1 MKTNMMIA
9 AVAAVTLVSGAA
21 LAAGKSKGD
30 NVMTK
35 QKDGTYVV
43 NTTTLASNVR
53 GYVGATPLEVY
64 IKKNKV
70 VKVVAL
76 PNKETPKIFAKV
88 KSGMLPK
95 YAGKKTSAVSSVDG
109 VTGATYSSKAVKANV
124 EAAVK
129 YYKAH
134 K

>member
-1 MKTNMMIA
+1 MMKTKMMIA
-9 AVAAVTLVSGAA
+9 AVAAATLVSGAA
-21 LAAGKSKGD
+21 LTAGKGD
-30 NVMTK
+30 DVMTK
-35 QKDGTYVV
+35 LKDGTYVV

-53 GYVGATPLEVY
+53 GYLGATPLEVY

-70 VKVVAL
+70 VKLVAL

-95 YAGKKTSAVSSVDG
+95 YAGKKTSAVSAVDG

>member
-1 MKTNMMIA
+1 MKTKMMIA

-21 LAAGKSKGD
+21 LAAGKGKGD

-53 GYVGATPLEVY
+53 GYVGSTPLEVY

-76 PNKETPKIFAKV
+76 PNKEPPKIFAKV

>member
-1 MKTNMMIA
+1 MKTKMMIA

-53 GYVGATPLEVY
+53 GYVGSTPVEVY

-70 VKVVAL
+70 VEVVAL

-129 YYKAH
+129 YYKTH

>member
-1 MKTNMMIA
+1 MKTKMMIA

-21 LAAGKSKGD
+21 LAAGKGKGD

-53 GYVGATPLEVY
+53 GYVGSTPLEVY

-88 KSGMLPK
+88 KSGMLPSMPARK
-95 YAGKKTSAVSSVDG
+95 PLPSALS
-109 VTGATYSSKAVKANV
+109 TA
-124 EAAVK
+124 
-129 YYKAH
+129 
-134 K
+134 

>member
-1 MKTNMMIA
+1 MIA

-53 GYVGATPLEVY
+53 GYVGSTPLEVY

>member
-1 MKTNMMIA
+1 MKTKMMIA

-21 LAAGKSKGD
+21 LAAGKGKGD

-53 GYVGATPLEVY
+53 GYVGSTPLEVY

-129 YYKAH
+129 YYKTH

>member
-1 MKTNMMIA
+1 MMIA

-21 LAAGKSKGD
+21 LAAGKGKGD

-53 GYVGATPLEVY
+53 GYVGSTPLEVY

-129 YYKAH
+129 YYKTH

>member
-1 MKTNMMIA
+1 MKTKMMIA
-9 AVAAVTLVSGAA
+9 AVAVATLVSGAA

-43 NTTTLASNVR
+43 NTTTLAANVR

>member
-1 MKTNMMIA
+1 MIA

-53 GYVGATPLEVY
+53 GYVGSTPLEVY

-129 YYKAH
+129 YYKTH

>member
-1 MKTNMMIA
+1 MMKTKMMIA
-9 AVAAVTLVSGAA
+9 AVAAATLVSGAA
-21 LAAGKSKGD
+21 LAAGKGD
-30 NVMTK
+30 NVMSK
-35 QKDGTYVV
+35 LKDGT
-43 NTTTLASNVR
+43 
-53 GYVGATPLEVY
+53 
-64 IKKNKV
+64 
-70 VKVVAL
+70 
-76 PNKETPKIFAKV
+76 V

>member
-1 MKTNMMIA
+1 MKTKMMIA

-53 GYVGATPLEVY
+53 GYLGATPLEVY

-76 PNKETPKIFAKV
+76 PNKETPKVFAKV

>member
-1 MKTNMMIA
+1 MPQW
-9 AVAAVTLVSGAA
+9 LLLRFVSGAA
-21 LAAGKSKGD
+21 LAAGKGD
-30 NVMTK
+30 NVMSK
-35 QKDGTYVV
+35 LKDGTYVV

-53 GYVGATPLEVY
+53 GYHGATPLEVY

-76 PNKETPKIFAKV
+76 PNKETPNVFARV

-95 YAGKKTSAVSSVDG
+95 YAGKKTSAVSGVDG

-129 YYKAH
+129 YYKAN

>member
-1 MKTNMMIA
+1 MKTKMMIA

-21 LAAGKSKGD
+21 LAAGKGKGD

-129 YYKAH
+129 YYKTH

>member
-1 MKTNMMIA
+1 MKTKMMIA

-21 LAAGKSKGD
+21 LAAGKGKGD

-95 YAGKKTSAVSSVDG
+95 YAGKKTSAVNSVDG

>member
-1 MKTNMMIA
+1 MMIA
-9 AVAAVTLVSGAA
+9 AVAVATLVSGAA

-43 NTTTLASNVR
+43 NTTTLAANVR

>member
-1 MKTNMMIA
+1 MS
-9 AVAAVTLVSGAA
+9 AVFA

-129 YYKAH
+129 YYKTH

>member
-1 MKTNMMIA
+1 MIA
-9 AVAAVTLVSGAA
+9 AVAAVTLVSSAA

>member
-1 MKTNMMIA
+1 MKTKMMIA

-21 LAAGKSKGD
+21 LAAGKGKGD

-43 NTTTLASNVR
+43 NTTTLAANVR
-53 GYVGATPLEVY
+53 GYVGSTPLEVY

-129 YYKAH
+129 YYKTH

>member
-1 MKTNMMIA
+1 MKTKMMIA

-95 YAGKKTSAVSSVDG
+95 YAGKKTSAVSAVDG

>member
-1 MKTNMMIA
+1 MKTKMMIA

-21 LAAGKSKGD
+21 LAAGKGKGD

-53 GYVGATPLEVY
+53 GYVGSTPLEVY

-76 PNKETPKIFAKV
+76 PNKETPKIYAKV

-129 YYKAH
+129 YYKTH

>member
-1 MKTNMMIA
+1 MKTKMMIA

-21 LAAGKSKGD
+21 LAAGKGKGD

-53 GYVGATPLEVY
+53 GYVGSTPLEVY

-124 EAAVK
+124 EAALK
-129 YYKAH
+129 YYKTH

>member
-1 MKTNMMIA
+1 MKTKMMIA

-21 LAAGKSKGD
+21 LAAGKGKGD

-53 GYVGATPLEVY
+53 GYVGSTPLEVY

>member
-1 MKTNMMIA
+1 MKTKMMIA

-43 NTTTLASNVR
+43 NTTTLAANVR

>member
-1 MKTNMMIA
+1 MKTKMMIA

-53 GYVGATPLEVY
+53 GYVGSTPLEVY

>member
-1 MKTNMMIA
+1 MKTKMMIA
-9 AVAAVTLVSGAA
+9 AVAAATLVSGAA
-21 LAAGKSKGD
+21 LAAGKGD
-30 NVMTK
+30 KVMTK
-35 QKDGTYVV
+35 LKDGTYVV
-43 NTTTLASNVR
+43 N
-53 GYVGATPLEVY
+53 
-64 IKKNKV
+64 
-70 VKVVAL
+70 VVAL

-88 KSGMLPK
+88 KSAMLPK
-95 YAGKKTSAVSSVDG
+95 YAGKKTSAVSGVDG

>member
-1 MKTNMMIA
+1 M
-9 AVAAVTLVSGAA
+9 
-21 LAAGKSKGD
+21 
-30 NVMTK
+30 
-35 QKDGTYVV
+35 
-43 NTTTLASNVR
+43 R
-53 GYVGATPLEVY
+53 GYHGATPLEVY

-76 PNKETPKIFAKV
+76 PNKETPKVFARV

>member
-1 MKTNMMIA
+1 MKTKMMIA

-129 YYKAH
+129 YYKTH

>member
-1 MKTNMMIA
+1 MKTKMMIA

-21 LAAGKSKGD
+21 LAAGKGKGD

>member
-1 MKTNMMIA
+1 MKTKMMIA

-53 GYVGATPLEVY
+53 GYVGSTPLEVY

-129 YYKAH
+129 YYKTH

>member
-1 MKTNMMIA
+1 MKTKMMIA

-21 LAAGKSKGD
+21 LAAGKGKGD

-53 GYVGATPLEVY
+53 GYVGSTPLEVY

-76 PNKETPKIFAKV
+76 PNKETPKFFAKV

-129 YYKAH
+129 YYKTH

>member
-1 MKTNMMIA
+1 MMIA

-21 LAAGKSKGD
+21 LAAGKGKGD

-53 GYVGATPLEVY
+53 GYVGSTPLEVY

>member
-1 MKTNMMIA
+1 MMIA

-21 LAAGKSKGD
+21 LAAGKGKGD

-53 GYVGATPLEVY
+53 GYVGSTPLEVY

-109 VTGATYSSKAVKANV
+109 VTGATYSSKAVKAYV

>member
-1 MKTNMMIA
+1 MKANTIY
-9 AVAAVTLVSGAA
+9 AA
-21 LAAGKSKGD
+21 LTAALLCSGVAMAGGKSD

-35 QKDGTYVV
+35 QSDGTYVV
-43 NTTTLASNVR
+43 NTTTLTPKVR
-53 GYVGATPLEVY
+53 GYHGTTPLEVY

-76 PNKETPKIFAKV
+76 PNKETPNVFAKV

>member
-1 MKTNMMIA
+1 MIA

-21 LAAGKSKGD
+21 LAAGKGKGD

-53 GYVGATPLEVY
+53 GYVGSTPLEVY

-124 EAAVK
+124 EAALK
-129 YYKAH
+129 YYKTH

>member
-1 MKTNMMIA
+1 MKTKMMIA

-21 LAAGKSKGD
+21 LAAGKGKGD

-53 GYVGATPLEVY
+53 GYVGSTPLEVY

-95 YAGKKTSAVSSVDG
+95 YAGKKTFAVSSVDG

>member
-1 MKTNMMIA
+1 MIA
-9 AVAAVTLVSGAA
+9 AVAVATLVSGAA

-43 NTTTLASNVR
+43 NTTTLAANVR

>member
-1 MKTNMMIA
+1 MMIA